1 MIASFTVLQAKL
13 ILQDSNN
20 YYYSTEM
27 LDFSDSSKK
36 LGFLYTYEESTMKD
50 SILSKFMGKD
60 LYMPIGI
67 NFSSTM
73 SFHSYIENT
82 TIYTQIEGFKFSFIP
97 ADIRHFS
104 NTKKKVHSGIQS
116 DLKSVYGSG
125 SSIFTITIESVSA
138 NVDFTTIDIVCADT
152 EIVFRF
158 NNTNRN
164 IYKLLNTHINRHCE
178 IKVNNLEKI
187 VDGVVNNCTLCN
199 LI

>member
-27 LDFSDSSKK
+27 LDPSDSSKK

-50 SILSKFMGKD
+50 SILSEFMGKD
-60 LYMPIGI
+60 LYMPVGI

-73 SFHSYIENT
+73 SFHSYIEDT
-82 TIYTQIEGFKFSFIP
+82 TIYTNVEAFKFSFIP
-97 ADIRHFS
+97 INNFCD
-104 NTKKKVHSGIQS
+104 TKKQVDSGSQR
-116 DLKSVYGSG
+116 DLKNVYANG
-125 SSIFTITIESVSA
+125 SSIFTVTIESVSA
-138 NVDFTTIDIVCADT
+138 NIDFTIIDIVCADT

-178 IKVNNLEKI
+178 IKINNLEKI
-187 VDGVVNNCTLCN
+187 VGGIVNNCTLCN

>member
-13 ILQDSNN
+13 ILQDGNN
-20 YYYSTEM
+20 YYYSTEIF
-27 LDFSDSSKK
+27 DPSNSSKK

-60 LYMPIGI
+60 LYMPLGI

-73 SFHSYIENT
+73 SFHSYIEDT
-82 TIYTQIEGFKFSFIP
+82 TIYTNVEAFKFSFIP
-97 ADIRHFS
+97 VNIQHFCD
-104 NTKKKVHSGIQS
+104 TKKQVDSGIQS
-116 DLKSVYGSG
+116 NLKSVYANG
-125 SSIFTITIESVSA
+125 SSIFTIIIESVSA
-138 NVDFTTIDIVCADT
+138 NIDFSTIEIVCADT
-152 EIVFRF
+152 EIVFKF

-187 VDGVVNNCTLCN
+187 VDGIVNNCTLCN